1 MINVS
6 TLQVGKYTVCKFSD
20 TKICVKGDTK
30 PIKDQL
36 KSITGRWWNGSEK
49 VWTYPNGRRDE
60 VIEMLR
66 KIQGLS
72 ESDVQQSFEQA
83 LKEESENIIEET
95 PISPVVR
102 TIADDSSNWL
112 ALKRKIDV
120 DVSTIGKI
128 DLKAE
133 GYRGYNRALFVTSL
147 SGFMKRKHKNGETAL
162 IDKGLRY
169 IKSLQPKLPKKI
181 FADNNAIWQL
191 MLPENEI
198 KAEATAHEQTFQ
210 KIQQGE
216 IKTPEDLGKAIVE
229 DHEKEGITIPLIN
242 KKQKTD
248 PIFNIGDKV
257 EVTEDYFNM
266 VKKGSK
272 GTIISHKIGTAGNF
286 YKIHFG
292 VNQTGQ
298 RLDITVDERYL
309 KLQENEIKLT
319 SDNIEKFSLSQIFQM
334 LKDSPSKDL
343 NTYINDTIPN
353 YKHLI
358 APNETVTARQLAE
371 KIKDNYSLDNINT
384 KLDYSVF
391 WTVNTGLT
399 IKNTGYGIQIKN
411 EYDQEIGKNE
421 LKTPK
426 GNESEKNYITLRWA
440 ENYEGEENRPFY
452 SWESLQEVYLEI
464 YKDHKEEIKELNVK
478 GTYAKTKL
486 ILPDEIEVRVDV
498 SDNEGDFNPNKQFIR
513 DYLNIKES
521 DYILRDSGKS
531 YQVTQII
538 EPIKVQ
544 KPDVKASY
552 QNDFVKNKAIE
563 ALIDFNVANG
573 LDFTPDEKIFIN
585 TYSGYG
591 GLQKFGATG
600 PGIMTEYFTPDKVVE
615 KMWQLAYQYGFEDGD
630 SVLENSVGVGR
641 FLKYVPGNSPITAY
655 EINKYSFLICKILYP
670 KITIRNIPY
679 EKVFINDNNLS
690 VKGKV
695 TPKHHLVIGNP
706 PYGNFEGEY
715 SFAEKQYTKAANLTE
730 YFITRSLDEL
740 LPGGL
745 LIYIIG
751 ASIENGG
758 NMFLDSGK
766 TACKIE
772 IANKADLID
781 VYRLGN
787 KVFPYT
793 DVLADIVVFRK
804 K

>member
-72 ESDVQQSFEQA
+72 ESDVQQSFEEA
-83 LKEESENIIEET
+83 LKEQSENTIEET
-95 PISPVVR
+95 PTTTAIR
-102 TIADDSSNWL
+102 TIADDSPSWL
-112 ALKRKIDV
+112 QLKRKIDTEV
-120 DVSTIGKI
+120 AILGKI
-128 DLKAE
+128 DTNAV

-147 SGFMKRKHKNGETAL
+147 SGYMKRKHKNGETVL

-169 IKSLQPKLPKKI
+169 IKALQPKLPKKI
-181 FADNNAIWQL
+181 FADNNSIWQL
-191 MLPENEI
+191 MFPENEI
-198 KAEATAHEQTFQ
+198 QAEATAHEQTFE

-216 IKTPEDLGKAIVE
+216 INTPEDLGKAIVE

-309 KLQENEIKLT
+309 KLHENEIKST
-319 SDNIEKFSLSQIFQM
+319 SDNIEKSEPLN
-334 LKDSPSKDL
+334 SKL
-343 NTYINDTIPN
+343 QTENS
-353 YKHLI
+353 
-358 APNETVTARQLAE
+358 E
-371 KIKDNYSLDNINT
+371 
-384 KLDYSVF
+384 
-391 WTVNTGLT
+391 
-399 IKNTGYGIQIKN
+399 
-411 EYDQEIGKNE
+411 
-421 LKTPK
+421 PK
-426 GNESEKNYITLRWA
+426 
-440 ENYEGEENRPFY
+440 YE
-452 SWESLQEVYLEI
+452 
-464 YKDHKEEIKELNVK
+464 
-478 GTYAKTKL
+478 
-486 ILPDEIEVRVDV
+486 
-498 SDNEGDFNPNKQFIR
+498 
-513 DYLNIKES
+513 
-521 DYILRDSGKS
+521 
-531 YQVTQII
+531 VTQII
-538 EPIKVQ
+538 EPILKAQ

-563 ALIDFNVANG
+563 ALIDFNLANG

-641 FLKYVPGNSPITAY
+641 FLKYVPSNSPITAY

-706 PYGNFEGEY
+706 PYGNFEGQY
-715 SFAEKQYTKAANLTE
+715 SFAEKQHTKAANLTE

-787 KVFPYT
+787 KVFSYT